1 MCFDKLDD
9 IVNKYN
15 ATYHSTIKMKPVDVK
30 LSTYIDSSKEINNKD
45 PKFNVGGIERIPK
58 HKKCFCKRLHS
69 KLV

>member
-9 IVNKYN
+9 IVDKYN

-45 PKFNVGGIERIPK
+45 LNLTLVVLIEYQNIKNVFAKGYIPN
-58 HKKCFCKRLHS
+58 
-69 KLV
+69 

>member
-45 PKFNVGGIERIPK
+45 LNLTLVVLIEYQNIKNVFAKGYIPD
-58 HKKCFCKRLHS
+58 
-69 KLV
+69 

>member
-45 PKFNVGGIERIPK
+45 LNLTLVVLIEYQNIKNVFAKGYIPN
-58 HKKCFCKRLHS
+58 
-69 KLV
+69 